1 MTPSTVVIILVFGAL
16 AAGIAALIAMYEDS
30 DSKDKSKDDT
40 E

>member
-16 AAGIAALIAMYEDS
+16 AAGVAALIGMYED
-30 DSKDKSKDDT
+30 DT